1 MKSNNRLVVAVTA
14 LTLCIRLAECFQPQT
29 PLTTVVRKH
38 HSLLPSCVSCRAL
51 HNNHEQK
58 KDVESMDKK
67 TSVGRRSFVGGLS
80 FVSLLTIM
88 STPQTALAG
97 IDVSG
102 LRTEGQSQG
111 NSAIANQLKAYDG
124 SGASRVQEIKQQ
136 SAPAAASSGTVKPAA
151 STSPA
156 LMDPKVATNAMRY
169 TEPRMSKVGLAGLTS
184 RYEGQIVGPTSRPL
198 LVSFEFP
205 SDWLQLDKFLG
216 GIQYVD
222 QRNGDKLYLLRA
234 TLPEDSSLETVPKQ
248 WFGDVI
254 FNPNGSIVKQVGNEV
269 DEYKV
274 SKSQVTTV
282 PGGAPHRRVLL
293 KFFTVTGNGL
303 RVERRGLVDAYQV
316 ENDVYMLVTSSNA
329 NKFEAKGKERD
340 TVEAIVNS
348 FRLERQ

>member
-1 MKSNNRLVVAVTA
+1 MGSSWLVVAA
-14 LTLCIRLAECFQPQT
+14 LAAFFMCVPLADCFQPT
-29 PLTTVVRKH
+29 PPTKH
-38 HSLLPSCVSCRAL
+38 SHSLTPTVSHQKPLRPL
-51 HNNHEQK
+51 NNHEQK
-58 KDVESMDKK
+58 VDRESAN
-67 TSVGRRSFVGGLS
+67 TEITVGRRSFVVGGLS
-80 FVSLLTIM
+80 FASLLTI
-88 STPQTALAG
+88 TQPQSALAE

-102 LRTEGQSQG
+102 LRMEGQGQT

-136 SAPAAASSGTVKPAA
+136 AAPTARASSG
-151 STSPA
+151 STS
-156 LMDPKVATNAMRY
+156 LDPNAATNAMRY
-169 TEPRMSKVGLAGLTS
+169 TEPRMSKVGLAGLAS
-184 RYEGQIVGPTSRPL
+184 RYEGQIVGPEGSRRSL

-216 GIQYVD
+216 GVQYVD

-234 TLPEDSSLETVPKQ
+234 TLPEDNTLETVPKK

-254 FNPNGSIVKQVGNEV
+254 FSPNGSIIKQGGNEV

-274 SKSQVTTV
+274 SKSEVTTV

-293 KFFTVTGNGL
+293 KFATITGNGL
-303 RVERRGLVDAYQV
+303 RVERRGIADAYQV
-316 ENDVYMLVTSSNA
+316 DNDVYMLVTSSNA

-340 TVEAIVNS
+340 TVEAIANS